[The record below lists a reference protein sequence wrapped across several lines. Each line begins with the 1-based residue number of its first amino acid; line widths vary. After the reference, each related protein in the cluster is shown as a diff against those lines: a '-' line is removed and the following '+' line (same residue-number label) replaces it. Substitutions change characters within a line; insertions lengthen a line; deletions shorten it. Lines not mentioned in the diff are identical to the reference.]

1 VRNPES
7 RTPGRLCYNVPMS
20 TAQSV
25 IVTGASSGIGR
36 ATALRFGQAGGSVL
50 AVGRDQKALEEV
62 ASQVDRDGGRAVV
75 LVADVT
81 APDAPDRI
89 VSAALERFAGI
100 SALVNAAG
108 IIGSGT
114 VESTTDQQWDEMLD
128 INVRAPFRLMRA
140 AAPSLI
146 ASHGAIVNVSSVTGL
161 RSFPG
166 VLAYCVSKSAV
177 DQLTRCAALELASKG
192 VRVNAV
198 NPGVVVS
205 NLHRRGGMAE
215 DTYQAFLARTRET
228 HPLGRPGQPNE
239 IADLIFFLASD
250 RSGWITGETIAI
262 DGGRHL
268 TCAR

>member
-1 VRNPES
+1 MPTV
-7 RTPGRLCYNVPMS
+7 
-20 TAQSV
+20 QQV

-114 VESTTDQQWDEMLD
+114 VESTTDQHWAERLD
-128 INVRAPFRLMRA
+128 INLRAPFRLSRA
-140 AAPSLI
+140 AAP
-146 ASHGAIVNVSSVTGL
+146 V
-161 RSFPG
+161 
-166 VLAYCVSKSAV
+166 
-177 DQLTRCAALELASKG
+177 
-192 VRVNAV
+192 
-198 NPGVVVS
+198 
-205 NLHRRGGMAE
+205 
-215 DTYQAFLARTRET
+215 
-228 HPLGRPGQPNE
+228 
-239 IADLIFFLASD
+239 
-250 RSGWITGETIAI
+250 
-262 DGGRHL
+262 
-268 TCAR
+268 